1 MYMVTILVLTLHVIY
16 NLIYLDCQRCLQAH
30 VLYPDTNFPVVFAT
44 LHHRVLENDFET
56 TSYSIIFY
64 REKLERQES

>member
-30 VLYPDTNFPVVFAT
+30 VLYPDTNFPVVFAS
-44 LHHRVLENDFET
+44 LHPEVLTERP
-56 TSYSIIFY
+56 SYKAIPRKLF